1 MFGLHIGSL
10 NIYVSETTPV
20 ESQRASQA
28 LRRVGPNNGMHSHQE
43 SSAKGTVL
51 LLLEVVLSNTPKFCV
66 TRKTVQ
72 N

>member
-10 NIYVSETTPV
+10 NIFVSETTPV

-28 LRRVGPNNGMHSHQE
+28 LQRVGPNNGMHSHQE
-43 SSAKGTVL
+43 SLAKGTVL
-51 LLLEVVLSNTPKFCV
+51 LLLEAVLSNTPKLC
-66 TRKTVQ
+66 TTHNTEQ